1 MILAPGDSPGL
12 FLRCFSGKKPETK
25 RICAVL
31 KLYVL
36 IYDIFNN
43 QQRKGHVSLLQPE
56 PGRTQRRGLFGQ
68 GGQQGA
74 VSDWD
79 TTYWGLALEGALLR
93 DMPSANAVW
102 GAYLARNGFRR
113 YLAPDG
119 ITVGEFACENNRG
132 VYILALSGHVVCI
145 VDGVLYD
152 TWDSSRELV
161 LYYWQKG

>member
-1 MILAPGDSPGL
+1 MYHYYNPNPEGRNVGDCSV
-12 FLRCFSGKKPETK
+12 R
-25 RICAVL
+25 
-31 KLYVL
+31 
-36 IYDIFNN
+36 
-43 QQRKGHVSLLQPE
+43 
-56 PGRTQRRGLFGQ
+56 
-68 GGQQGA
+68 A
-74 VSDWD
+74 VSKALSQDWD

-119 ITVGEFACENNRG
+119 ITVGEFARENNRG

>member
-1 MILAPGDSPGL
+1 MYHYYNPNPEGRNVGDCSV
-12 FLRCFSGKKPETK
+12 R
-25 RICAVL
+25 
-31 KLYVL
+31 
-36 IYDIFNN
+36 
-43 QQRKGHVSLLQPE
+43 
-56 PGRTQRRGLFGQ
+56 
-68 GGQQGA
+68 A
-74 VSDWD
+74 VSKALCQDWD

-93 DMPSANAVW
+93 DMPSVSEYW
-102 GAYLARNGFRR
+102 GAYLARIGLRR
-113 YLAPDG
+113 YQAPDG